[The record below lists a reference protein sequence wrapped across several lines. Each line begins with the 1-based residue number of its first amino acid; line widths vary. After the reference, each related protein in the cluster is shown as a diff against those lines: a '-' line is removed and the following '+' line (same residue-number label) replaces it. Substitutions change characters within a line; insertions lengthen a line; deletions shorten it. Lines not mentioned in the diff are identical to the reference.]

1 MNSYFQFEDV
11 NNRFSAK
18 VLFPVL
24 FTFVSDSESYFA
36 VSGLLHGVCLPRTF
50 NTYINNISVS
60 QKSSLYLMTSSVLR
74 ARAKHEQI
82 TVELCDVFSSP
93 NFWIRKG
100 ISLLAGTTYGM
111 NITYSTAGNL
121 RVKVTMYRPVQQNRS
136 SKSPISKALIR
147 NSFWIRS
154 CSRLWYNESITT
166 FSYPLF

>member
-74 ARAKHEQI
+74 ARAKHEKI

-93 NFWIRKG
+93 NFWIRIG

-121 RVKVTMYRPVQQNRS
+121 RVKVTMYRPVQQNPS